1 MNRRYKVRLFIDN
14 TYEVI
19 LIDESDDDDAQDI
32 SMFQGSLSDC
42 EAWIRLK
49 EGGYL

>member
-1 MNRRYKVRLFIDN
+1 MKYHVHIFKDN

-19 LIDESDDDDAQDI
+19 NEETHESL
-32 SMFQGSLSDC
+32 FQGTLADC

-49 EGGYL
+49 ERGMM